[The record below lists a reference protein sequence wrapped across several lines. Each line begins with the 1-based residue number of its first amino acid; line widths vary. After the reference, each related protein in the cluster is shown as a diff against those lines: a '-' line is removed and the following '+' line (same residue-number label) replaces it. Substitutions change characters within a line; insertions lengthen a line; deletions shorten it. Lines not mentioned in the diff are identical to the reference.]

1 MLCIAAPSI
10 RTVPGGHAG
19 SGTGWSG
26 DIAVGVDQ
34 VDERRVELSGKQTE
48 QLSRIVTGR

>member
-19 SGTGWSG
+19 SGTGWSD
-26 DIAVGVDQ
+26 DIAVGGDR
-34 VDERRVELSGKQTE
+34 VDERRVEWK
-48 QLSRIVTGR
+48 